1 MPGSELGSQSRLSS
15 LFSLGRST
23 ESQGGFER
31 APQEHSLAEE
41 EETVL
46 WQSGPMA
53 APPALPPLPVSISPD
68 QTKRRFIMNSLVQSE
83 NNYLDSLTRLVSDYK
98 KPLEES
104 NPPILTDSKVAT
116 MFYRVPE
123 ILQCHLQFRI
133 ALTEAVKNWD
143 EVRSKTKNMNTY
155 LPFQDEKIG
164 DVFVGSFSKSVVL
177 EVYSDFINNFSEAM
191 DLAKCESKRKSA
203 FADFLKVKSCIW
215 HSL

>member
-1 MPGSELGSQSRLSS
+1 
-15 LFSLGRST
+15 
-23 ESQGGFER
+23 
-31 APQEHSLAEE
+31 
-41 EETVL
+41 
-46 WQSGPMA
+46 
-53 APPALPPLPVSISPD
+53 
-68 QTKRRFIMNSLVQSE
+68 MNSLVQSE
-83 NNYLDSLTRLVSDYK
+83 NNYLESLTRLVSDYK

-123 ILQCHLQFRI
+123 ILQCHSQFRI

-203 FADFLKVKSCIW
+203 FADFLKVESCI
-215 HSL
+215 